1 MAEAAEKAPPK
12 KKKRGRMTTI
22 VVGLLIVLTPI
33 STWFALDFVKKPA
46 DPKTKLA
53 GTTNAAA
60 AAAANTVR
68 APSAGDYERL
78 GAPSRLPVP
87 LVRTQLVYVV
97 NEDKG
102 VPPFVVPTNA
112 QPVKDMEK
120 MVVRL
125 ADRPKAHYAVTQLYL
140 VANNTDRLIAAMN
153 RKTNAA
159 MLYDK
164 TLNVLSNMTLND
176 VKSAS
181 FRNVLRGS
189 VIRLCNLTLGSNV
202 VQEVAVTDFLAQ

>member
-46 DPKTKLA
+46 DPKGKLA
-53 GTTNAAA
+53 GTTNT
-60 AAAANTVR
+60 AAAANIVQ
-68 APSAGDYERL
+68 APSAGDYQRL

-125 ADRPKAHYAVTQLYL
+125 ADRPKMHYAVAQLYL

-181 FRNVLRGS
+181 FRNILRGS
-189 VIRLCNLTLGSNV
+189 VIHLCNVTLGSNV